1 MLETGRLSKAF
12 VAGAWATP
20 EAGDIGFRLEEREFV
35 GCWITRWAPD
45 SADRAA
51 SPMTLEGVR

>member
-1 MLETGRLSKAF
+1 MLETGRLSRVL
-12 VAGAWATP
+12 VASTWATP
-20 EAGDIGFRLEEREFV
+20 EAGDIGFRLEEGEFV
-35 GCWITRWAPD
+35 GCWIIRWAPD